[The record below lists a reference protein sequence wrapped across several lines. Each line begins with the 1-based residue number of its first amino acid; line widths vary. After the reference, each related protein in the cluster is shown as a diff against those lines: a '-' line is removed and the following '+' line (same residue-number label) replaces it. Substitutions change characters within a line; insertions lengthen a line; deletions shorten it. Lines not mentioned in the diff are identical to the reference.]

1 MKLRTLIVE
10 DEAIIALSLEAMLN
24 DLGHRV
30 VGTASRLEEAREMI
44 TSLDFEIAVLD
55 LNLGG
60 EMSFPLAD
68 LLIQS
73 GKPFVFST
81 GYGEEELDGRY
92 SGRPVLTKPYD
103 EFALVAALG
112 RL

>member
-10 DEAIIALSLEAMLN
+10 DEAIIAISLEAMLN
-24 DLGHRV
+24 DLGHMV
-30 VGTASRLEEAREMI
+30 VGTASCLDEARDMI
-44 TSLDFEIAVLD
+44 TSLDFELAVLD

-81 GYGEEELDGRY
+81 GYNEDVLDERY
-92 SGRPVLTKPYD
+92 SGRPVLTKPYG
-103 EFALVAALG
+103 ELALVEVLG

>member
-10 DEAIIALSLEAMLN
+10 DEAIIAISLEAMLN
-24 DLGHRV
+24 DLGHMV
-30 VGTASRLEEAREMI
+30 VGTAYGLEEARDMI
-44 TSLDFEIAVLD
+44 ASLDFEIAVLD

-81 GYGEEELDGRY
+81 GYDEAELDERY
-92 SGRPVLTKPYD
+92 CGRPVLTKPYG
-103 EFALVAALG
+103 ELELVEVLA